1 MHPVDL
7 PRSVAGRR
15 IPRVPAVDSTL
26 EFKRDPYGFI
36 AKRCQRCGEDV
47 FEARILFRQTIC
59 MTGPE
64 AAALFY
70 DEERFQRKGAAPLR
84 LQATLF
90 GRKGVQTLD
99 GEAHRER
106 KHMFLVLMR
115 SESVRRLGDGCDDW
129 LRIYAR
135 KWERMGRVEL
145 YAQAREV
152 LCRAVCDWAGVPLA
166 DSQVALR
173 TEQLS
178 ARFESAGRVRL
189 ERWAGRL
196 ARLRVQRWAGDV
208 LDRIR
213 SGRLQVPIG
222 SAAQAVATHRGYGG
236 KRLDRGTGAAE
247 LLNILRPTVAVAVY
261 IAFEALALQEY
272 PECRKK
278 LRDGRNSDYAE
289 WFVQEVRRFYPFFPS
304 IVALVRSTFEW
315 KGYTFP
321 KGRTVILDLYGTNRD
336 PRAWE
341 RADEFWPERFAAV
354 PRDSFA
360 LIPQGGGDHNAGHR
374 CAGEWMTVELM
385 KRAARFLANGLDY
398 DVPPQDLAIDMSGL
412 PALPGSRFIMS
423 NVRARHPRPQLVSA
437 QA

>member
-1 MHPVDL
+1 MHPADL

-15 IPRVPAVDSTL
+15 IPRIPAFDSTL
-26 EFKRDPYGFI
+26 DLKRDPYGFI
-36 AKRCQRCGEDV
+36 AKRCRRSGEDL
-47 FEARILFRQTIC
+47 FEARILLRQTIC

-70 DEERFQRKGAAPLR
+70 DGERFQRKDAAPLR
-84 LQATLF
+84 LQAILF

-99 GEAHRER
+99 GEAHRAR
-106 KHMFLVLMR
+106 KHMFMTLMR
-115 SESVRRLGDGCDDW
+115 PENLRRLGDGLDDW

-145 YAQAREV
+145 YGQAREI
-152 LCRAVCDWAGVPLA
+152 LCRTVCDWAGVPLPDA
-166 DSQVALR
+166 DVALR

-178 ARFESAGRVRL
+178 ALFESAGRVGL
-189 ERWAGRL
+189 EHWAGRL
-196 ARLRVQRWAGDV
+196 ARLRAQRWASEV

-213 SGRLQVPIG
+213 SGRLQVPTG
-222 SAAQAVATHRGYGG
+222 SAAQTIAMHRGYGG
-236 KRLDRGTGAAE
+236 RRLDRRSAAVE
-247 LLNILRPTVAVAVY
+247 LINVLRPTVAVAVY

-272 PECRKK
+272 PECRQK
-278 LRDGRNSDYAE
+278 LRHRGNEDYVE

-304 IVALVRSTFEW
+304 LVARVRSTFDW

-321 KGRTVILDLYGTNRD
+321 KGRRVILDLYGTNRD

-341 RADEFWPERFAAV
+341 RPEEFRPERFAAV
-354 PRDSFA
+354 PCDSFA
-360 LIPQGGGDHNAGHR
+360 FIPQGGGDHETGHR
-374 CAGEWMTVELM
+374 CAGEWMTIELM
-385 KRAARFLANGLDY
+385 KRAARFLANGMNY
-398 DVPPQDLAIDMSGL
+398 DVPSQDLSIDMARL
-412 PALPGSRFIMS
+412 PALPGGGFIMS